1 MPLLPPAS
9 VELARIQTLRS
20 LAMLDTSSDPTIQSL
35 LKVAA
40 LALRCTKAAVCLID
54 GEQHWIKAAYGLDS
68 VPERCGPAFASR
80 VAACDDVLV
89 LTDAEND
96 LLSGEP
102 AGDPSRSASRL
113 FVGAPVRVDGHNIG
127 VLCLFGA
134 EPRDLSETERAVLL
148 ELRTSVEHWLLGLRE
163 RLQLD
168 ARAREFRELAE
179 QMPGI
184 VYRAVMDEASSTLYV
199 SSRVRE
205 LGYSPEE
212 WMARPEAWMEALH
225 PDDSARVLAELAE
238 GLKNRQSFELRYRIR
253 NAAGDWRHYSDAIRV
268 VRPSGE
274 DTDPVIQGLMTDVT
288 EQVRDITREREE
300 TGWLRKLAMAAEQ
313 ASEAIVIT
321 DVAANI
327 EYVNTAM
334 VATSGYSREELM
346 GQNSRIL
353 QSGLTPASRYR
364 KLWAALTAGKPW
376 RGFFNNRRKDGSHY
390 IEFAVITPVRGPDGR
405 ITHYLAVK
413 EDITEK
419 RRMSEDLNRYRHHLE
434 ELVTQRTVELDKAR
448 QSAEAA
454 SAAKSAF
461 LATMSHEIRTPMNG
475 VMGVADVLMQTP
487 LSPNQ
492 QELVET
498 INESAAALLAII
510 DDILDF
516 SKIEAGRLV
525 LEQAP
530 FAIRSVVGRS
540 CAPLS
545 AMAAGRG
552 VHLHAFA
559 DPRLPDLALGDGN
572 RVRQILVN
580 LVGNAIKFSAAT
592 NRPGRVTVRATPVDG
607 SVRLEVADNGIGMTG
622 EVQRLV
628 FQPFVQGEVTT
639 TRNYGGTGLG
649 LAISQR
655 LVSAMGG
662 TINVRSQPGEGST
675 FTVELPLRSP
685 SGVSSA
691 VSSELVGIHTLLV
704 LDDTEIRDDWA
715 AYLSAA
721 GARVTVVDS
730 ADDVA
735 AWAEQDG
742 EARVVIAP
750 AGHEALTR
758 PIAEIADPSEGR
770 VVVHQEPRTE
780 PVSQAPGQVS
790 LTAIGLRRKDLLVA
804 VAMAAGRVLVPAHG
818 VVSLDRERHQA
829 DWGLVAACQGRAVLV
844 AEDNEINQRVLRYQL
859 ELLGLDHVF
868 AGDGQEALALWRQQ
882 PDHFCLLL
890 TDLQMP
896 GLSGIGLTET
906 IRKEE
911 AAGHRMPIIALT
923 ANAMHSEV
931 HRCRVVGMDDYLTK
945 PVSLPKLENVLL
957 RWLEVARVPAPPA
970 PSRSLALLLESPPSP
985 AIAGLDGF
993 DDHALKRV
1001 LGADPEILQDMRSRY
1016 LSSLDRALGE
1026 IQDAAERED
1035 SATAG
1040 FTAHRIKSSSRIVGA
1055 VGLARLLEQIETFG
1069 HAGDAAGIARLVPTL
1084 VESIASVRQHFRR
1097 LESAVQAAPLTHV
1110 LCIDDDPVHL
1120 KELVTLLA
1128 QAGAPR
1134 VESFTESAELQQRLE
1149 ELDTSQVLLLLDLHM
1164 PGMNGVELIQ
1174 SLTQRRF
1181 NGHVALIGHF
1191 DHRMQD
1197 TAERLVDGYGLK
1209 WAGTLTS
1216 PLSEDKVRPILQA
1229 CGGPRD

>member
-1 MPLLPPAS
+1 MPLLHPDS

-20 LAMLDTSSDPTIQSL
+20 LATLDTSSDPTIQSL

-40 LALRCTKAAVCLID
+40 LALRCTRAVVCLID
-54 GEQHWIKAAYGLDS
+54 GEQHWIKAAYGLGS
-68 VPERCGPAFASR
+68 VPERCGVAFAAR

-89 LTDAEND
+89 LTDAERD
-96 LLSGEP
+96 LLSGERPDDP
-102 AGDPSRSASRL
+102 APDAMRL
-113 FVGAPVRVDGHNIG
+113 FIGAPVRIDGHSIG
-127 VLCLFGA
+127 VLCLFGS
-134 EPRDLSETERAVLL
+134 EPRPLDDNDHTMLL
-148 ELRTSVEHWLLGLRE
+148 ELRTTVEHWLLELRE
-163 RLQLD
+163 RLQLET
-168 ARAREFRELAE
+168 RAREFRELAE

-205 LGYSPEE
+205 LGYTPEE

-225 PDDSARVLAELAE
+225 PEDCARVLAELAD
-238 GLKNRQSFELRYRIR
+238 GLKNRPSFELQYRIR
-253 NAAGDWRHYSDAIRV
+253 NAAGDWRHYHDAIRI
-268 VRPSGE
+268 VRPSG
-274 DTDPVIQGLMTDVT
+274 DDADPVIQGLMTDVT
-288 EQVRDITREREE
+288 DRWPGATPQNDESGQ
-300 TGWLRKLAMAAEQ
+300 LRKLALAAEQ
-313 ASEAIVIT
+313 APASTVVT
-321 DVAANI
+321 DIAANT
-327 EYVNTAM
+327 EDVNPAM
-334 VATSGYSREELM
+334 AVTPGSSREDM
-346 GQNSRIL
+346 NS
-353 QSGLTPASRYR
+353 YR
-364 KLWAALTAGKPW
+364 QRL
-376 RGFFNNRRKDGSHY
+376 
-390 IEFAVITPVRGPDGR
+390 
-405 ITHYLAVK
+405 
-413 EDITEK
+413 EK
-419 RRMSEDLNRYRHHLE
+419 
-434 ELVTQRTVELDKAR
+434 LVTQRTVELEKAR

-487 LSPNQ
+487 LSPGQ
-492 QELVET
+492 QEMVET

-525 LEQAP
+525 LEEAP

-545 AMAAGRG
+545 TVAAGRG
-552 VHLHAFA
+552 VRLHAFA
-559 DPRLPDLALGDGN
+559 DPRLPDLMLGDGN
-572 RVRQILVN
+572 RVRQILLN
-580 LVGNAIKFSAAT
+580 LVGNAIKFSAAL
-592 NRPGRVTVRATPVDG
+592 NRPGRVTVRATPVGD
-607 SVRLEVADNGIGMTG
+607 SVRLEVADNGIGMTD

-628 FQPFVQGEVTT
+628 FQPFIQGEAST

-662 TINVRSQPGEGST
+662 SISVRSQPDEGAT
-675 FTVELPLRSP
+675 FTVDLPLKP
-685 SGVSSA
+685 ASA
-691 VSSELVGIHTLLV
+691 VNSAISSELVGIHALLV

-721 GARVTVVDS
+721 GARVSLVDS
-730 ADDVA
+730 ADDAA
-735 AWAEQDG
+735 AWPEQDG
-742 EARVVIAP
+742 EARVVVAP
-750 AGHEALTR
+750 VGHEALAWPATAVR
-758 PIAEIADPSEGR
+758 GMSGGR

-780 PVSQAPGQVS
+780 PVSQAPGQVRLS
-790 LTAIGLRRKDLLVA
+790 VIGLRRKDLLVA

-818 VVSLDRERHQA
+818 VVSPDRERLQA
-829 DWGLVAACQGRAVLV
+829 DWSLVQACQGRAILV

-868 AGDGQEALALWRQQ
+868 AGDGHEALALWRQR

-896 GLSGIGLTET
+896 GLGGIGLTEA

-911 AAGHRMPIIALT
+911 AVGHRMPIVALT

-945 PVSLPKLENVLL
+945 PVSLPKLETMLL
-957 RWLEVARVPAPPA
+957 RWLEVVRLPAPPG
-970 PSRSLALLLESPPSP
+970 STALLPEPLPEPVV
-985 AIAGLDGF
+985 AGWDGF
-993 DDHALKRV
+993 DEHALQRV
-1001 LGADPEILQDMRSRY
+1001 LGSDPEILQDMRSRY
-1016 LSSLDRALGE
+1016 LASLDRALTE
-1026 IQDAAERED
+1026 IQDAAARED
-1035 SATAG
+1035 SVSAG
-1040 FTAHRIKSSSRIVGA
+1040 FTAHRIKSSSRLVGA
-1055 VGLARLLEQIETFG
+1055 VGLAQLLDQIEALGTV
-1069 HAGDAAGIARLVPTL
+1069 GDAAGMVRLVPSL

-1110 LCIDDDPVHL
+1110 LCNDDDPVHL

-1134 VESFTESAELQQRLE
+1134 VESFTEGSELQQRLE

-1164 PGMNGVELIQ
+1164 PGMNGVEVIQ
-1174 SLTQRRF
+1174 RLTQRRF

-1191 DHRMQD
+1191 DHQMQD
-1197 TAERLVDGYGLK
+1197 AAERLVDGHGLK

-1216 PLSEDKVRPILQA
+1216 PLSEDKVRTILQA
-1229 CGGPRD
+1229 CGGLRD